1 MMRAIFGMSK
11 FAYPLNEIPMKR
23 ISLLL
28 ATLATLLLLS
38 GCLGN
43 TGDGPSLFKDDKKEE
58 SGEVVDNEAGNEDE
72 NAEIDAEPT
81 EEPVEEEDYEGGE
94 FGFRVE
100 DTVCI
105 RQLHG
110 GCVPYDYGR
119 YLGDSLGIH
128 FRTPTDWFS
137 AAADDSEL
145 LFFPS
150 DRENGDADVTRLFVW
165 RSSHP
170 KFPEYKL
177 FLPTVIDE
185 GDGDIG
191 DYRARFTVAK
201 GSWNDQPIKA
211 EWVEL
216 ILDKDV
222 PWSNFV
228 FFLITEPKN
237 FAKDQAVL
245 KAAVSSILEGDVD

>member
-1 MMRAIFGMSK
+1 MMRAIF
-11 FAYPLNEIPMKR
+11 AYPLNKIPMKR
-23 ISLLL
+23 TLLFL
-28 ATLATLLLLS
+28 SFFAALLLLS
-38 GCLGN
+38 GCFGN
-43 TGDGPSLFKDDKKEE
+43 TGDGPSLFKDDQKEE
-58 SGEVVDNEAGNEDE
+58 GEASGETVTDAVGDEAVADGE
-72 NAEIDAEPT
+72 NVEAA
-81 EEPVEEEDYEGGE
+81 EEPAEKENYEGGE

-150 DRENGDADVTRLFVW
+150 DRENGDSDVTRFFVW
-165 RSSHP
+165 RASHP
-170 KFPEYKL
+170 KFPEYQL
-177 FLPTVIDE
+177 FLPTVIDK

-191 DYRARFTVAK
+191 DYRARWTVAK
-201 GSWNDQPIKA
+201 GSWNDQPVKA

-228 FFLITEPKN
+228 FFLITEPAN

-245 KAAVSSILEGDVD
+245 KAAVSSILEE

>member
-1 MMRAIFGMSK
+1 MMRAIFDMSK
-11 FAYPLNEIPMKR
+11 FAYPLNKIPMKR
-23 ISLLL
+23 IFSFFLISTALL
-28 ATLATLLLLS
+28 AMLLFLS
-38 GCLGN
+38 GCFGN
-43 TGDGPSLFKDDKKEE
+43 TGDGPSLFKDDQKDEKEE
-58 SGEVVDNEAGNEDE
+58 SGEIVSDE
-72 NAEIDAEPT
+72 TAD
-81 EEPVEEEDYEGGE
+81 EENYEGGE

-150 DRENGDADVTRLFVW
+150 DRENGDSDVTRLFVW
-165 RSSHP
+165 RASHP
-170 KFPEYKL
+170 KFPEYQL

-185 GDGDIG
+185 GAGDIG
-191 DYRARFTVAK
+191 DYRARWTVAK
-201 GSWNDQPIKA
+201 GSWDDRPVKA

-228 FFLITEPKN
+228 FFLITEPDN
-237 FAKDQAVL
+237 FSKDQAVL
-245 KAAVSSILEGDVD
+245 KAAVSSILEE

>member
-1 MMRAIFGMSK
+1 
-11 FAYPLNEIPMKR
+11 MKR
-23 ISLLL
+23 TYFSLVFIALALL
-28 ATLATLLLLS
+28 AALVLLS
-38 GCLGN
+38 GCFGK
-43 TGDGPSLFKDDKKEE
+43 TADGPSLFKNDKKDETPTAVSDEDVEADDE
-58 SGEVVDNEAGNEDE
+58 SVE
-72 NAEIDAEPT
+72 
-81 EEPVEEEDYEGGE
+81 EEPVEEAVVEEEDYEGGE

-119 YLGDSLGIH
+119 YLGDILGIH
-128 FRTPTDWFS
+128 FRTPTDWFN

-145 LFFPS
+145 VFFPS

-170 KFPEYKL
+170 KFSEYQL

-185 GDGDIG
+185 GNGDIG
-191 DYRARFTVAK
+191 AYRARWTVAK
-201 GSWNDQPIKA
+201 GSWNDQPIKG

-216 ILDKDV
+216 VLDSDV

-228 FFLITEPKN
+228 FFLITEPEN

-245 KAAVSSILEGDVD
+245 KAAVSSILE

>member
-1 MMRAIFGMSK
+1 
-11 FAYPLNEIPMKR
+11 MKR
-23 ISLLL
+23 LFSFLLIGTAL
-28 ATLATLLLLS
+28 VALLFLLS
-38 GCLGN
+38 GCFGN
-43 TGDGPSLFKDDKKEE
+43 NGDGPSLFKNDKTDESPEPAGETVEDEDDADDEE
-58 SGEVVDNEAGNEDE
+58 DSEETEETEETSDEAESTEEVVE
-72 NAEIDAEPT
+72 N
-81 EEPVEEEDYEGGE
+81 EDYEGGE

-119 YLGDSLGIH
+119 YLGDLLGIH

-150 DRENGDADVTRLFVW
+150 ERENGESDVTRLFVW

-170 KFPEYKL
+170 KFPEYQL
-177 FLPTVIDE
+177 LLPTVIDE

-191 DYRARFTVAK
+191 DYRARWTVAK
-201 GSWNDQPIKA
+201 GSWNDQPVKG

-228 FFLITEPKN
+228 FFLMTESGN
-237 FAKDQAVL
+237 FAEDQAVL
-245 KAAVSSILEGDVD
+245 KAAVSSILEED